1 VLASEML
8 LLSFLLASSLRVL
21 VILQVATRLPLLPVL
36 LTLKLRR
43 LLAAAVNA
51 LNILQGFSDLE
62 NRLTLAKRQAQ
73 MTIDKASKAC
83 GLMKQI
89 SILDDKVSSLMA
101 KIVQHEECDSFFIG
115 IIESAC
121 EML

>member
-1 VLASEML
+1 MLASEML

-51 LNILQGFSDLE
+51 LIILQGF
-62 NRLTLAKRQAQ
+62 R
-73 MTIDKASKAC
+73 
-83 GLMKQI
+83 
-89 SILDDKVSSLMA
+89 ILRTA
-101 KIVQHEECDSFFIG
+101 
-115 IIESAC
+115 
-121 EML
+121 